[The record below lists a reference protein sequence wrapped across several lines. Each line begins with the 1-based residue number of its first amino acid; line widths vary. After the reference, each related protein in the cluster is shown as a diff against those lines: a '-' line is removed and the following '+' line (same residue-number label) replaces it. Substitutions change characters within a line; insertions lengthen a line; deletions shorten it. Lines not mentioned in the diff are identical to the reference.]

1 MKAFVEA
8 HRTERTPFDIVV
20 EGTTPGGSRKKASAI
35 VRKWADA
42 GATWWI
48 EAVWNAVG
56 KRDGLK
62 AVLKRIQQG
71 PPQLE

>member
-1 MKAFVEA
+1 MKAFIA
-8 HRTERTPFDIVV
+8 TNRTENTPFDIVV
-20 EGTTPGGSRKKASAI
+20 EGTTLGGSPKKAAAT

-42 GATWWI
+42 GATWWL
-48 EAVWNAVG
+48 EAMWNTVG

-62 AVLKRIQQG
+62 AVLERIQQG

>member
-8 HRTERTPFDIVV
+8 NRAEATPFDIVV
-20 EGTTPGGSRKKASAI
+20 EGVTPGGSRKKSAAI

-48 EAVWNAVG
+48 EAMWGTVG

-62 AVLKRIQQG
+62 PVLKRI
-71 PPQLE
+71 